1 MSRLDNEVYYGFW
14 GLGEVS
20 LAVGA
25 ASAALESWGVL
36 RALKRVSEEGYRQ
49 VYI

>member
-1 MSRLDNEVYYGFW
+1 MRFIMFSGGV
-14 GLGEVS
+14 GEVS

-36 RALKRVSEEGYRQ
+36 RALKRVQ
-49 VYI
+49 VMNDVS